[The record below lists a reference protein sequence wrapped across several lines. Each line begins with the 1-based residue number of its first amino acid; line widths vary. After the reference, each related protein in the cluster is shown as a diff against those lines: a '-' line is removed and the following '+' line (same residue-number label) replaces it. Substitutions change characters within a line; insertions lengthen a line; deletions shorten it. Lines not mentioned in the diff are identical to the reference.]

1 MSARLRSFRLALVAL
16 LSLGGAM
23 PLCAET
29 LKGKVVFV
37 ADGDTL
43 TMQVGKNKRE
53 KVRLLGIDAPEH
65 DQAYGAESGKLLAQ
79 LVKDKVVTVRF
90 DMRDDYG
97 RILGMVSLDNL
108 DINLEMVKRGAAWH
122 YAFFFPDAKHLA
134 QAEKAARK
142 AHAGLW
148 KASNPIAPWDFRRA
162 AKQAHVPTDGGD
174 KTFYLQGVCTRV
186 ADGDTLTLRTQSG
199 ESETIQLFGIDA
211 PERGQ
216 QHGAE
221 AKAALEAL
229 VLNKTITVTA
239 SGRDDF
245 GRVNGKVYLNGEY
258 INLALVKDGH
268 AWHSDKYGPNE
279 GDLRAAQKKA
289 QSSRKGLWEEEHPQE
304 PWRFRNE
311 RKTES
316 F

>member
-1 MSARLRSFRLALVAL
+1 MSARLRSFRLPLAAL
-16 LSLGGAM
+16 LSLGCAL
-23 PLCAET
+23 PLGAET

-53 KVRLLGIDAPEH
+53 KVRLQGIDAPEH

-90 DMRDDYG
+90 DKRDDYG
-97 RILGMVSLDNL
+97 RILGYVSLDKQ

-122 YAFFFPDAKHLA
+122 YTFFAPDDEHLA

-162 AKQAHVPTDGGD
+162 AKQAHVPTDGGN
-174 KTFYLQGVCTRV
+174 KPFFLQGVCTRV
-186 ADGDTLTLRTQSG
+186 ADGDTLVLRTASG

-289 QSSRKGLWEEEHPQE
+289 QSAHHGLWADAHPQE
-304 PWRFRNE
+304 PWRFRNG
-311 RKTES
+311 RKPES

>member
-1 MSARLRSFRLALVAL
+1 MPAPARSFRLILTAL
-16 LSLGGAM
+16 LSLGCAM
-23 PLCAET
+23 PLHAET

-90 DMRDDYG
+90 DKRDDYG
-97 RILGMVSLDNL
+97 RILGMVSLNDL

-162 AKQAHVPTDGGD
+162 AKQAHVPKDGGN
-174 KTFYLQGVCTRV
+174 KPFFLQGVCTRV
-186 ADGDTLTLRTQSG
+186 ADGDTLTLRTKSG
-199 ESETIQLFGIDA
+199 ETETIQLFGIDA

-216 QHGAE
+216 QHGDE

-258 INLALVKDGH
+258 INLALVKEGH

-279 GDLRAAQKKA
+279 TDLRAAQKKA
-289 QSSRKGLWEEEHPQE
+289 QSSRKGLWADAHPQE
-304 PWRFRNE
+304 PWNFRNG
-311 RKTES
+311 RKTEP